1 METAFSIVPRNVGS
15 FDYFALHGNID
26 AQAEK
31 LLKELPH
38 KVQRPVVKFD
48 FSKAGRINS
57 MGIALLLRCL
67 KSIKEEKKSRDSYHS
82 TKPDEYHVVQ
92 DDRPVSVGRPGT
104 LTTITPRRRT
114 H

>member
-67 KSIKEEKKSRDSYHS
+67 KSIKEEKKAEIRIIQPSPMNTMLFKMTGLFLLADLEH
-82 TKPDEYHVVQ
+82 
-92 DDRPVSVGRPGT
+92 
-104 LTTITPRRRT
+104 
-114 H
+114 